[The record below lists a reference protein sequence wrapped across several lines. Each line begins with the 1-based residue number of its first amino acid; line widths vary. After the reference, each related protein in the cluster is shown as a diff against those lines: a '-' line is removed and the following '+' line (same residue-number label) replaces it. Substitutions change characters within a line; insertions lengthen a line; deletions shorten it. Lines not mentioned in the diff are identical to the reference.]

1 MPNPIGNM
9 VIKVDLD
16 GSGFNRGV
24 TGLNRQMKM
33 VSRELSA
40 NLSQFSRYDNSLEK
54 SKIKVEG
61 LSKKQKVQAQ
71 ITKELKDSYD
81 KLSKETGE
89 NSAKTQAAAA
99 KYNEAYAKL
108 NQYERELNQATQELK
123 DMQREQKA
131 LNTAMG
137 KLGTN
142 FNNFGPKLQEIGNS
156 MKNVGRNMTMYVTA
170 PVVAGF
176 AVAAKK
182 GIEFDDSMRKVKATS
197 GATGEEFEALK
208 KKAREMGATTK
219 FSASDSAEA
228 LNYMALAGW
237 DSKQMMEGL
246 SGVMDLAAASGEEL
260 GAVSDIVT
268 DGLTAF
274 GLKAKDSG
282 HFSDVLA
289 QTSSKANTDVRG
301 LGEAFKYV
309 APVAGA
315 LGYTIEDTSIA
326 IGLMS
331 NAGIKGEK
339 AGTALRTMFTN
350 LSSPTR
356 AMGNEMERL
365 GISITDSNRKMIPM
379 RKLLDQLREKFK
391 HLSKDQQASSA
402 ATIFG
407 KEAMSGALAIINASD
422 EDYQKLTRSID
433 SSTGAS
439 KRMADTMESGLGGKL
454 RTLRSQLEELALTI
468 YDRIEPALKIIVS
481 AFSKVVTWVTKL
493 PTSIQLA
500 VVGFGLFAAVLGPL
514 VFMFGLFISVMG
526 NAMTVLGPL
535 LINVNKAGGIF
546 AFLRTK
552 IASLVKLFP
561 ILGMSISSL
570 TLPITLIVGALV
582 GIGIAFY
589 QAYKRSETFRNIV
602 NQAISGVA
610 NAFKA
615 AKLALQGFFDL
626 FKGDSKGAVTL
637 EKIFPPETVAGIQN
651 VVNTIRTTF
660 FKVVD
665 AIVGFAKEIGA
676 QLASF
681 WKENGSEITQA
692 LQNIA
697 GFIKATFEFIFNFI
711 IKPIMFAIWQV
722 MQFIWP
728 AVKALIVSTWEN
740 IKGVI
745 QGAINIILGIIKVFS
760 SLFTGNWRGVWDGIV
775 MILKGTVQ
783 LIWNLIQLWF
793 VGKILGVVRYFGGL
807 LKGLITIIW
816 VAIIGV
822 FKKSLSA
829 IWNATKSIFGFLF
842 NSVKSI
848 FTNMKNWLSSTW
860 NNIKSNTVG
869 KAHSLFTGVRSKFTS
884 LWNATKDIFTK
895 LRNWMSNIWNSI
907 KDNTVGI
914 AGRLWDRVR
923 NIFGSM
929 RDGLK
934 SIIGK
939 IKDHIGGMVDAV
951 KRGLNKLIEGL
962 NWVGGKLGMDK
973 IPKLHTGTEHTHTT
987 TRLVKNGKIAR
998 DTFATV
1004 GDKGRGNGPNGFRNE
1019 MIEFPNGKRVLTP
1032 NTDTTA
1038 YLPKGSKVYNGAQT
1052 YSMLNGT
1059 LPRFSIGTMWKDIK
1073 SGASSAFNWT
1083 KDQIGKGTKW
1093 LGDKVGDVLDFIENP
1108 GKLLNYILEAFG
1120 IDFNSLTKG
1129 MGIAGDITKAAWS
1142 KIKKSATDWIKENL
1156 EAMGGG
1162 DLVGGILD
1170 PDKINYHYGRTAAY
1184 TAATGRPFHEGVDF
1198 PFVYQE
1204 VRTPM
1209 GGRLTRM
1216 PFMSGGY
1223 GNYVK
1228 ITSGVIDMLFAHLK
1242 NFSKSPPSGTMV
1254 KPGDVV
1260 GLTGNTGFSTGP
1272 HLHFEM
1278 RRNGRHFD
1286 PEPYLRNAKKKGRL
1300 SIGGGGATSG
1310 SGATYASRVIRQA
1323 QSILGGRY
1331 KGEWI
1336 HDQMMRVAK
1345 RESNYQSNAVNN
1357 WDINA
1362 QRGDPSRGLFQI
1374 IGSTF
1379 RANAK
1384 RGYTNFNNPVHQGI
1398 SAMQY
1403 IVRRYGWDG
1412 FKRAG
1417 DYAYATGGKVFD
1429 GWYNLG
1435 EDGHPE
1441 WVIPTDPAR
1450 RNDAMKM
1457 LHYAAAEVRGK
1468 NASKNKRP
1476 SQLSSVNGFDDPS
1489 LLLKMI
1495 EQQQQ
1500 QIALLLKIAQSN
1512 DVIADKDYQPIIDEY
1527 AFDKK
1532 VNASIEKRERQEST
1546 KVKFRKGGIA
1556 IQ

>member
-1 MPNPIGNM
+1 MGERIKGLSIGL
-9 VIKVDLD
+9 DLD
-16 GSGFNRGV
+16 AAN
-24 TGLNRQMKM
+24 LNRSFAEIK
-33 VSRELSA
+33 RNFKTL
-40 NLSQFSRYDNSLEK
+40 NSDLKLTGNNFKYTEK
-54 SKIKVEG
+54 STH
-61 LSKKQKVQAQ
+61 SYKQR
-71 ITKELKDSYD
+71 IKELDGTITGYKKNVDGLAKQYGKVSQ
-81 KLSKETGE
+81 EQGE
-89 NSAKTQAAAA
+89 NSAEAQKLRQEYNKQA
-99 KYNEAYAKL
+99 N
-108 NQYERELNQATQELK
+108 ELNFLEKELEK
-123 DMQREQKA
+123 TTTEFEEFKKAQVEAQRMAESGW
-131 LNTAMG
+131 G
-137 KLGTN
+137 KTSKV
-142 FNNFGPKLQEIGNS
+142 FESMGPKLTKMGDGLKSIGKGL
-156 MKNVGRNMTMYVTA
+156 MIGVTA
-170 PVVAGF
+170 PVL
-176 AVAAKK
+176 
-182 GIEFDDSMRKVKATS
+182 GI
-197 GATGEEFEALK
+197 
-208 KKAREMGATTK
+208 
-219 FSASDSAEA
+219 
-228 LNYMALAGW
+228 
-237 DSKQMMEGL
+237 
-246 SGVMDLAAASGEEL
+246 AAASGKAFAEVDKGLDTVTQATGATGSEL
-260 GAVSDIVT
+260 KKLQNS
-268 DGLTAF
+268 F
-274 GLKAKDSG
+274 KDVYG
-282 HFSDVLA
+282 NFPADAETVGG
-289 QTSSKANTDVRG
+289 V
-301 LGEAFKYV
+301 LGEV
-309 APVAGA
+309 NTR
-315 LGYTIEDTSIA
+315 LG
-326 IGLMS
+326 
-331 NAGIKGEK
+331 
-339 AGTALRTMFTN
+339 FTGKE
-350 LSSPTR
+350 LESATESFLKFSHITGSDGVQAVQLITR
-356 AMGNEMERL
+356 AMGDAGIEADEYQSVLDMVAKAAQAS
-365 GISITDSNRKMIPM
+365 GISVDTLADSITKYGAPM
-379 RKLLDQLREKFK
+379 RAMGFEMKESIALFSQWEKSGVNTEIAFSGLKKAISNWGKAGKDPREEFKKTLAEIERTPDIASATSLAIEAFGAKAGPDLADAIKGGRFSYQEFLKTIEDSQGTVNQTFKDSESGSERFKVAMNKLKLVGADVWASIESAFAPVMEELIKK
-391 HLSKDQQASSA
+391 LSIAVDWFSSLSDGSKRSIV
-402 ATIFG
+402 IFG
-407 KEAMSGALAIINASD
+407 GIAAAI
-422 EDYQKLTRSID
+422 
-433 SSTGAS
+433 GPVVF
-439 KRMADTMESGLGGKL
+439 GLG
-454 RTLRSQLEELALTI
+454 A
-468 YDRIEPALKIIVS
+468 
-481 AFSKVVTWVTKL
+481 
-493 PTSIQLA
+493 
-500 VVGFGLFAAVLGPL
+500 
-514 VFMFGLFISVMG
+514 FISTIG
-526 NAMTVLGPL
+526 NAVTVLAPL
-535 LINVNKAGGIF
+535 LASITKAGGLIS
-546 AFLRTK
+546 FLSTK
-552 IASLVKLFP
+552 VP
-561 ILGMSISSL
+561 ILGTVFTAL
-570 TLPITLIVGALV
+570 TGP
-582 GIGIAFY
+582 IGIVLGVLAGLAAAFTI
-589 QAYKRSETFRNIV
+589 AYKKSETFRNFV
-602 NQAISGVA
+602 NGAIESVKQTFSNFIQFIQPFIDSVKNIFKQAISAIVD
-610 NAFKA
+610 F
-615 AKLALQGFFDL
+615 AKDIWNQINGFF
-626 FKGDSKGAVTL
+626 
-637 EKIFPPETVAGIQN
+637 N
-651 VVNTIRTTF
+651 
-660 FKVVD
+660 
-665 AIVGFAKEIGA
+665 
-676 QLASF
+676 
-681 WKENGSEITQA
+681 ENGTSIVQA
-692 LQNIA
+692 LQNIYN
-697 GFIKATFEFIFNFI
+697 FIKTIFEFILNFV

-745 QGAINIILGIIKVFS
+745 QGALNIILGFIKFFS

-807 LKGLITIIW
+807 LKGLISGIW
-816 VAIIGV
+816 GV
-822 FKKSLSA
+822 IKGIFTKSLSA
-829 IWNATKSIFGFLF
+829 IWNATKSIFGFLY

-914 AGRLWDRVR
+914 AGRLWDKVR
-923 NIFGSM
+923 NIFGNM

-939 IKDHIGGMVDAV
+939 IKDHIGGMVDAI
-951 KRGLNKLIEGL
+951 KKGLNKLIEGL

-987 TRLVKNGKIAR
+987 TRLVKNGKIAH

-1019 MIEFPNGKRVLTP
+1019 MIEYPNGKRVITP

-1059 LPRFSIGTMWKDIK
+1059 LPRFSLGTMWKDIK

-1083 KDQIGKGTKW
+1083 KDKIGKGTKW
-1093 LGDKVGDVLDFIENP
+1093 LGDKVGDVLDFMENP

-1331 KGEWI
+1331 KGKWI